1 MLCEGI
7 LTINPPERRIKMYLS
22 STLKVPILFIA
33 AVVILSAG
41 CNQLSQEVDLVN
53 NEAHKHQAF
62 NQILDNPELQQEFM
76 VKLMNNEEAM
86 NRMMRDRK
94 FTSEFFSEKNMNYI
108 WDQNPGID
116 TTVIDN
122 VTTRMHTDTNFMK
135 KFDSRMERGTP
146 SNIP

>member
-1 MLCEGI
+1 ML
-7 LTINPPERRIKMYLS
+7 
-22 STLKVPILFIA
+22 FFA
-33 AVVILSAG
+33 AVFIFSAG
-41 CNQLSQEVDLVN
+41 CTQQSQEIDLVN

-62 NQILDNPELQQEFM
+62 NQILDNPELQKEFM
-76 VKLMNNEEAM
+76 VKLMNDEEAM
-86 NRMMRDRK
+86 KRMMRDQE
-94 FTSEFFSEKNMNYI
+94 FTGEFFRKENMNYI
-108 WDQNPGID
+108 WDQNPGMD

>member
-1 MLCEGI
+1 
-7 LTINPPERRIKMYLS
+7 MYLNS
-22 STLKVPILFIA
+22 AIKIPLLIIA
-33 AVVILSAG
+33 TAFILSAG
-41 CNQLSQEVDLVN
+41 CDQQLQEIDLVN

-62 NQILDNPELQQEFM
+62 NQILDNPELHQEFM
-76 VKLMNNEEAM
+76 VKLMSNEEAM

-94 FTSEFFSEKNMNYI
+94 FTSEYFSEKNMNYI

-146 SNIP
+146 SNMP

>member
-1 MLCEGI
+1 MLF
-7 LTINPPERRIKMYLS
+7 
-22 STLKVPILFIA
+22 V
-33 AVVILSAG
+33 LSAIVITVS
-41 CNQLSQEVDLVN
+41 CARQAEEVDLVN
-53 NEAHKHQAF
+53 NEAHKQQAF
-62 NQILDNPELQQEFM
+62 HQILTNPGLQQEFM
-76 VKLMNNEEAM
+76 GQLIIDEEALK
-86 NRMMRDRK
+86 RVMRDK
-94 FTSEFFSEKNMNYI
+94 QFTGVLFSMENLNYI